1 MKLFYKLNDNYNR
14 NNIIKY
20 DDNSFGCDGNDTYY
34 FDYQV
39 ALISSRPFIL
49 NFDIYSKKC
58 LSCER
63 YIWYDKKTKN
73 ENICIDKFSK
83 GELLIE
89 AEYFDRELPICE
101 YLLKDNIKIDFNRS
115 RICIGDINS
124 DEVIMF
130 GDRQYASFQNN
141 KLIGVIVDF
150 KNGNFGDKN

>member
-1 MKLFYKLNDNYNR
+1 M
-14 NNIIKY
+14 
-20 DDNSFGCDGNDTYY
+20 
-34 FDYQV
+34 
-39 ALISSRPFIL
+39 
-49 NFDIYSKKC
+49 
-58 LSCER
+58 SCER

-73 ENICIDKFSK
+73 ENIYIDKFSK

-115 RICIGDINS
+115 RICIGDINN

-130 GDRQYASFQNN
+130 GNGQYASFQNN

-150 KNGNFGDKN
+150 KNENFGDKN